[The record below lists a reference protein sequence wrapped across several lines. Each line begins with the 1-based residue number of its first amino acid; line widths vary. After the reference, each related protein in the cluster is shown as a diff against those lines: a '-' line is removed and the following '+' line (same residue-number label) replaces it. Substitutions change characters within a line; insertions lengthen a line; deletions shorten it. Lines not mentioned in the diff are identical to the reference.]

1 MVAHAREVALA
12 PGVGVVFGS
21 TAEEWHGRLAAPAQR
36 GVIRDSKLVGGPAGS
51 APERVGGALEGRA
64 EAQEDGAE
72 GEDRRGVRL
81 RLGSRVADLGM
92 QGGRGG

>member
-36 GVIRDSKLVGGPAGS
+36 GVIRDS
-51 APERVGGALEGRA
+51 
-64 EAQEDGAE
+64 
-72 GEDRRGVRL
+72 
-81 RLGSRVADLGM
+81 
-92 QGGRGG
+92 